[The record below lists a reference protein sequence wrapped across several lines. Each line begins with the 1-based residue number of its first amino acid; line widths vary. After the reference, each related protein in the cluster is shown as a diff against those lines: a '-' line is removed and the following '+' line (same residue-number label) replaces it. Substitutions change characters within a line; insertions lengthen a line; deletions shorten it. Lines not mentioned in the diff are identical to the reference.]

1 MNKTVY
7 PNGEHFSRD
16 DKRTGV
22 NNNIC
27 VCGTSGTGK
36 TRSCIIPN
44 MLELSGNYIVT
55 DPKGF
60 LYKKYKKYYE
70 DNGYDVKR
78 ISFIHPSESVCYNP
92 LAFVHS
98 THDIQKLAYSFVKA
112 DKSANTHNDPYWDEQ
127 ALFLINSVF
136 AYLLDCERLDAIE
149 ELPANLNSAINYIR
163 KANER
168 SLVAARRDAIS
179 FVKQQPSNMYVYEVA
194 LDNFVIQYGE
204 SFASKQYKNIL
215 SAPEKTYS
223 TIVTAALSKFSSLET
238 DELAAMLEKNDINI
252 KDFVNS
258 KSIYFVEVSDT
269 DSSMNLLINIF
280 FTQMLNTLCEYAD
293 TKCKNGRLPRD
304 VIFIMDDFPS
314 YYITDFDK
322 IINNI
327 RSRGIS
333 TIITTQTLK
342 QLSNVYPN
350 GDAIVSNCDTLLFMG
365 TNDYETAVLISQR
378 TNKPKYEILNMPI
391 NTSYIIRRGA
401 QPQFVQNAD
410 TEELIESYYI

>member
-60 LYKKYKKYYE
+60 LYKNYKKYFE

-112 DKSANTHNDPYWDEQ
+112 DKSSNTHNDPYWDEQ

-136 AYLLDCERLDAIE
+136 AYLIDCERLDEIE

-163 KANER
+163 KANEK
-168 SLVAARRDAIS
+168 SLVATRRDAIS
-179 FVKQQPSNMYVYEVA
+179 FGRQQPSKMYIYEVA
-194 LDNFVIQYGE
+194 LDNYVIQYGE
-204 SFASKQYKNIL
+204 SFA
-215 SAPEKTYS
+215 
-223 TIVTAALSKFSSLET
+223 
-238 DELAAMLEKNDINI
+238 
-252 KDFVNS
+252 
-258 KSIYFVEVSDT
+258 
-269 DSSMNLLINIF
+269 
-280 FTQMLNTLCEYAD
+280 
-293 TKCKNGRLPRD
+293 
-304 VIFIMDDFPS
+304 
-314 YYITDFDK
+314 
-322 IINNI
+322 
-327 RSRGIS
+327 
-333 TIITTQTLK
+333 
-342 QLSNVYPN
+342 
-350 GDAIVSNCDTLLFMG
+350 
-365 TNDYETAVLISQR
+365 
-378 TNKPKYEILNMPI
+378 
-391 NTSYIIRRGA
+391 
-401 QPQFVQNAD
+401 
-410 TEELIESYYI
+410 